1 MIVSL
6 IAAVDEK
13 GGIGR
18 ENKIPWHLSSDL
30 RRFKKITMGHYLIA
44 GRKTS
49 ESIDGP
55 LPGRKMIIVTRQPNY
70 SATGYII
77 VNSLIAALQLASD
90 QQETEVFIIG
100 GGEIF
105 SQAIK
110 FADKIY
116 LTRVHTNIS
125 ADVFFPK
132 MNNDQWETITSEKV
146 LQDEKDDFPSD
157 FIILSRVD

>member
-44 GRKTS
+44 GRKTY